1 MQVDDDD
8 ADDPVT
14 ETENGAAPE
23 VKDDAVILLEDHAD
37 TRSRSTA
44 PEGTPNDTPEGA
56 VKDKGQDGDQG
67 QRSASREGAGQQEAM
82 APGDL

>member
-56 VKDKGQDGDQG
+56 VKIQDGDQDKG
-67 QRSASREGAGQQEAM
+67 QRSAPQEEAM